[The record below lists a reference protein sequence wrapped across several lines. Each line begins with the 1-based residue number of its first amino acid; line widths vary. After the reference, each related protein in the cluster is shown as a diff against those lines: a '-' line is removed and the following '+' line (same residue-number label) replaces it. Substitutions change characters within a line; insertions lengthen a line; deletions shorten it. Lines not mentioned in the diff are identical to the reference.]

1 MVGALPIMRDMSGVP
16 SPREMH
22 KAGHARRSLLQ
33 LSARP
38 YHHQRTISGFFI
50 ASLVCLHFVTT
61 KAIVLLFA
69 LIPNLCHNLACSI
82 TLPRLNL
89 NIGTLV
95 LPRYYRGSLVYRAS
109 NTRPHDANS
118 WAKPWAET

>member
-69 LIPNLCHNLACSI
+69 LISNLYHNLAYLI

-89 NIGTLV
+89 NIGSPV
-95 LPRYYRGSLVYRAS
+95 LPYYYYGSFIFRAF
-109 NTRPHDANS
+109 NI
-118 WAKPWAET
+118 